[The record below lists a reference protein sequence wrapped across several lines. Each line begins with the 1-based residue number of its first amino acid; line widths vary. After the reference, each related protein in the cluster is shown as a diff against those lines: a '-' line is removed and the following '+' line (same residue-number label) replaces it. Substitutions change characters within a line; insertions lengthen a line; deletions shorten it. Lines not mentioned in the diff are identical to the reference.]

1 MTCDECDKVQNSME
15 YVSFVRVGK
24 ANVMIVGCK
33 EHLKD
38 LLDIYNLGLMTRAV
52 VNETE
57 GGLI

>member
-38 LLDIYNLGLMTRAV
+38 LLDIYNLGLMTRDV